1 MAGNTFSG
9 IPAGYQ
15 PAYGTTLQFFKVT
28 VTNAATRLKDL
39 ITTAGGTWPT
49 IPDDTFNT
57 NLMTEPATNL
67 RMPQHVFFQVPI
79 AAANPVYLTW
89 DNNTAPVV
97 GGPGMELETGT
108 IYKFENAWNGRLL
121 SVLGNAGGKYNVDP
135 KSAFQFIA
143 AANTTLLVFF
153 SD

>member
-15 PAYGTTLQFFKVT
+15 PAYGSSTIQFFKVT
-28 VTNAATRLKDL
+28 VTNAATRLKTL
-39 ITTAGGTWPT
+39 ITAAGGTWPT

-57 NLMTEPATNL
+57 NMSVPTNL

-121 SVLGNAGGKYNVDP
+121 TVLGSSAGNYQVNIG
-135 KSAFQFIA
+135 SAFQFIA
-143 AANTTLLVFF
+143 TANTTLLVWF